1 MHHLWQRLSSGHPFR
16 LGVIGSS
23 VAISG
28 GCQARYQPRLRCAG
42 FDGIHVHKAFA
53 RGYGG
58 HIDSTMRNLLHN
70 VDSPVRGFVLQTLDW
85 ISSTF
90 PNDAG
95 HRKFGS
101 RRLDRTLARAVPPL
115 QP

>member
-23 VAISG
+23 VAMCPCRG
-28 GCQARYQPRLRCAG
+28 AARRATSQPRLRCAG
-42 FDGIHVHKAFA
+42 FDGIHVQKAFA

-70 VDSPVRGFVLQTLDW
+70 VDSPVRGFVLQTVDW
-85 ISSTF
+85 INS
-90 PNDAG
+90 
-95 HRKFGS
+95 
-101 RRLDRTLARAVPPL
+101 
-115 QP
+115 